1 MGLVGRGIGG
11 GMGVGGWVVS
21 VCLCSVAFFGWR
33 VGGRYLLCLLP
44 VWCACSGC
52 LEHDCGDS
60 LVSDV

>member
-11 GMGVGGWVVS
+11 GWVGGQCVFMFCGVLW
-21 VCLCSVAFFGWR
+21 LEGWR